1 MLGTNFHENITSQT
15 QVININASL
24 SYSKAS
30 FRKNE
35 WIFDQTCNIHILVTI
50 QVKRLKSFFSLFLQY
65 EPLRQIS

>member
-1 MLGTNFHENITSQT
+1 MPGTNFHENITSQT

-24 SYSKAS
+24 SYSKVS